1 MWGERLWEIK
11 KNWIKAFILS
21 VVIVVVY
28 VVLFEMLGTDQEQI
42 GIVVATIIVFTMLLC
57 TYSIIDE
64 IRKFK
69 HNNE

>member
-1 MWGERLWEIK
+1 MRNK

-28 VVLFEMLGTDQEQI
+28 VVLFEMLGADQEQI

>member
-1 MWGERLWEIK
+1 MRNK

>member
-1 MWGERLWEIK
+1 MRNK
-11 KNWIKAFILS
+11 KSWIKAFILS

-28 VVLFEMLGTDQEQI
+28 VVLFEMLGADQEQI